1 MTDSASPP
9 PASVDAPPAAPVA
22 TPPAPAAP
30 TPPPG
35 GRVWLV
41 ALALVGTGAW
51 LWYADHRR
59 SEDTRVAEIEAAQ
72 QLRALESRVDGVRRD
87 VRGHAQRLQQADA
100 TNRVLRDEL
109 LGVGQRAALLEQ
121 QVTQLADANRHGTE
135 ALRLDETELL
145 LTLGEQ
151 RLRLS
156 GDLDGARHAY
166 ALAAEVLDRVDGS
179 NALNVK
185 QALAQER
192 AALDALKA
200 DPARS
205 ALAQLDA
212 FAQTLPRDD
221 DTGSLPPADAHA
233 PWWERVLAKLVQV
246 RHGDGEVALSTQE
259 RSGARLALELE
270 LALARTAIERRDDAG
285 YRAALLRADAWLP
298 RLWPASP
305 ALAARRAKLK
315 QLQALPLSPDLPTLG
330 STRQV
335 LRTQRGG

>member
-1 MTDSASPP
+1 MTDRVPPP
-9 PASVDAPPAAPVA
+9 PASVDPVAAPPVPA
-22 TPPAPAAP
+22 PAPAAP
-30 TPPPG
+30 ATSRG
-35 GRVWLV
+35 IGTWLV
-41 ALALVGTGAW
+41 LLALVGAGAW

-59 SEDTRVAEIEAAQ
+59 SEDARVAEIEAAQ
-72 QLRALESRVDGVRRD
+72 RLRALESRVDGLRRD

-109 LGVGQRAALLEQ
+109 LGVGQRAALLER
-121 QVTQLADANRHGTE
+121 QVAQLTDANRHGAE

-179 NALNVK
+179 NALNAK

-200 DPARS
+200 DPARG

-212 FAQTLPRDD
+212 FTRALPRDD
-221 DTGSLPPADAHA
+221 DPAGLPPADAHA
-233 PWWERVLAKLVQV
+233 PWWERVLASLVQV
-246 RHGDGEVALSTQE
+246 RHDDGERTLSTQE
-259 RSGARLALELE
+259 RHGARTALDLE
-270 LALARTAIERRDDAG
+270 LALARTAIERRDDAA
-285 YRAALLRADAWLP
+285 YRAALARADAWLP

-305 ALAARRAKLK
+305 ALDARRATLK
-315 QLQALPLSPDLPTLG
+315 RLQALPLSPDLPTLG

>member
-1 MTDSASPP
+1 MTDRVPPP
-9 PASVDAPPAAPVA
+9 PASVDPVAAPPAPA
-22 TPPAPAAP
+22 PAPAAP
-30 TPPPG
+30 ATSRG
-35 GRVWLV
+35 IGTWLV
-41 ALALVGTGAW
+41 LLALVGTGAW

-59 SEDTRVAEIEAAQ
+59 SEDVRVAEIEAAQ
-72 QLRALESRVDGVRRD
+72 QLRALESRVDGLRRD

-109 LGVGQRAALLEQ
+109 LGVGQRAALLER
-121 QVTQLADANRHGTE
+121 QVAQLADANRHGAE

-179 NALNVK
+179 NALNAK

-200 DPARS
+200 DPARG

-212 FAQTLPRDD
+212 FTRALPRDD
-221 DTGSLPPADAHA
+221 DPGSLPPADAHA
-233 PWWERVLAKLVQV
+233 PWWERVLANLVQV
-246 RHGDGEVALSTQE
+246 RHGDGERALSAQE
-259 RSGARLALELE
+259 RHGARTALGLE
-270 LALARTAIERRDDAG
+270 LALARTAIERRDDAA
-285 YRAALLRADAWLP
+285 YRAALARADAWLP

-305 ALAARRAKLK
+305 ALDARRATLR
-315 QLQALPLSPDLPTLG
+315 QLQALPLSTDLPTLG

>member
-1 MTDSASPP
+1 MTDSVPPP
-9 PASVDAPPAAPVA
+9 PASGPAADPVVA
-22 TPPAPAAP
+22 APPAPAAP
-30 TPPPG
+30 SPS
-35 GRVWLV
+35 GRGWGWVI
-41 ALALVGTGAW
+41 ALALAGTGAW

-59 SEDTRVAEIEAAQ
+59 SEDARVAEIEAAQ

-121 QVTQLADANRHGTE
+121 QVAQLADANRHGAE

-156 GDLDGARHAY
+156 GDLDGARRAY

-179 NALNVK
+179 NALNAK

-212 FAQTLPRDD
+212 FAQALPRDD
-221 DTGSLPPADAHA
+221 DTGSLPPADTHA

-246 RHGDGEVALSTQE
+246 RHGDGDVALSAQE
-259 RSGARLALELE
+259 RSGARTALELE

-285 YRAALLRADAWLP
+285 YRAALVRADAWLP

-305 ALAARRAKLK
+305 ALDARHARLK

>member
-1 MTDSASPP
+1 MTDSVPP
-9 PASVDAPPAAPVA
+9 SPASGPAADSVVA
-22 TPPAPAAP
+22 APPAPAAP
-30 TPPPG
+30 PPPG
-35 GRVWLV
+35 RGWSWLI
-41 ALALVGTGAW
+41 ALALAGTGAW

-59 SEDTRVAEIEAAQ
+59 SEDAREAEIEAAQ
-72 QLRALESRVDGVRRD
+72 QLHALESRVDGVRRD

-121 QVTQLADANRHGTE
+121 QVTQLADANRHGVE

-205 ALAQLDA
+205 TLAQLDA
-212 FAQTLPRDD
+212 FAQTLPQEA
-221 DTGSLPPADAHA
+221 DTGCLPPADAQA

-246 RHGDGEVALSTQE
+246 RHGDGAVALSTQE

-285 YRAALLRADAWLP
+285 YRTALVRADAWLP

>member
-1 MTDSASPP
+1 MTDRVPPP
-9 PASVDAPPAAPVA
+9 PASVDPVAAPPAPA
-22 TPPAPAAP
+22 PAPAAP
-30 TPPPG
+30 ATSRG
-35 GRVWLV
+35 TGTWLV
-41 ALALVGTGAW
+41 LLALVGTGAW

-59 SEDTRVAEIEAAQ
+59 SEDDRVAEIEAAQ
-72 QLRALESRVDGVRRD
+72 QWRALESRVDGLRRD

-109 LGVGQRAALLEQ
+109 LGVGQRAALLER
-121 QVTQLADANRHGTE
+121 QVAQLADANRHGAE

-166 ALAAEVLDRVDGS
+166 ALAAEVLDRVDGG
-179 NALNVK
+179 NVLNVK

-192 AALDALKA
+192 AALDALDG
-200 DPARS
+200 DPART
-205 ALAQLDA
+205 ALARLDA
-212 FAQTLPRDD
+212 FAQALPRDD
-221 DTGSLPPADAHA
+221 DTGSLSTADAHA

-246 RHGDGEVALSTQE
+246 RHGDGERALSAQA
-259 RSGARLALELE
+259 RDGAQTALALE
-270 LALARTAIERRDDAG
+270 LALARTAIERRDDAA
-285 YRAALLRADAWLP
+285 YRAALARAAAWLP

-305 ALAARRAKLK
+305 ALDARRAQLK